1 MRTNKECPVYA
12 KSANET
18 PVKTPTIKVLRAATS
33 DSYIPNI
40 TDQLLRIVE
49 TSKTIH
55 CE

>member
-18 PVKTPTIKVLRAATS
+18 PVKTPAIKVLRAATLG
-33 DSYIPNI
+33 SYIRSI
-40 TDQLLRIVE
+40 IDQLLHIVE
-49 TSKTIH
+49 TSETLY

>member
-18 PVKTPTIKVLRAATS
+18 PVKTPAIKVLRAATLG
-33 DSYIPNI
+33 SYIRSI
-40 TDQLLRIVE
+40 IDKLHIVE
-49 TSKTIH
+49 TSETLY